1 MEEFQSIWIR
11 GDVRFGAIG
20 DGDRGGID
28 KNLRKI
34 ICPKINFEVW
44 KL

>member
-1 MEEFQSIWIR
+1 LPGLATFTLLFEGVCDEDS
-11 GDVRFGAIG
+11 
-20 DGDRGGID
+20 GGRID

-34 ICPKINFEVW
+34 ISPKINFEVW